1 MSAEIE
7 NGVNEENREVL
18 LREQREKEQR
28 NRITEIVEENN
39 EEVGLEAA
47 EKGEILNIDNVNFTE
62 MLKGMKRA
70 NQAKIK
76 KEFSEEAGK
85 LIDKHDANAECIL
98 EKHSTWKLDAG
109 LDSELKDN
117 REKFKIERKKLL
129 DQCNEKKREW
139 DLRSQKGIMDKYGE
153 ENILARIEELKEKK
167 RTEGRSALTRAERDD
182 LKTLT
187 EICESCKKRQEPD
200 RDENHVNKDRN
211 EKKWIEPERGL

>member
-1 MSAEIE
+1 MMNYVNKIINQKRGSEKMSAEIE

-98 EKHSTWKLDAG
+98 
-109 LDSELKDN
+109 DSQN
-117 REKFKIERKKLL
+117 
-129 DQCNEKKREW
+129 
-139 DLRSQKGIMDKYGE
+139 
-153 ENILARIEELKEKK
+153 A
-167 RTEGRSALTRAERDD
+167 
-182 LKTLT
+182 
-187 EICESCKKRQEPD
+187 
-200 RDENHVNKDRN
+200 
-211 EKKWIEPERGL
+211 